1 MKVDN
6 NLVVFRL
13 CDHRHSLWKM
23 RRMDMTK
30 QNKAYKFRL
39 YPTEEQAHLIRKT
52 FGCVRFVYN
61 KMLVERKVVYGKYKE
76 NKKELQKQKFPT
88 PAKYKAQYEW
98 LKEVD
103 SLALAN
109 AQLNLQ
115 AAYKNFFSGQNDFP
129 TFKSKKSR
137 KSYTTNRVNGNIML
151 FHGYIKLPKLKMVK
165 LKQHREIPQNRIIK
179 SCTISMTP
187 TGKYYVSILT
197 EYEKEI
203 TPKEVERV
211 VGLDFAMAELYVSSE
226 DEKANY
232 PRFYRQMLDRLAKAQ
247 RVLARRV
254 KDSER
259 WNKQRIRVAKLHEKV
274 ANQCENFLHHK
285 SKELATSFDVVAIED
300 LHMKGMSRA
309 LRFGKSIADN
319 GWRMFTTFLAYK
331 LQEQGKQLVKIDKWF
346 PSTKMCSRCGNKK
359 EMPLCERTYACSCGL
374 AISRD
379 YNAAI
384 NIKKEAL
391 RLLALV

>member
-1 MKVDN
+1 AE
-6 NLVVFRL
+6 RI
-13 CDHRHSLWKM
+13 
-23 RRMDMTK
+23 
-30 QNKAYKFRL
+30 
-39 YPTEEQAHLIRKT
+39 E
-52 FGCVRFVYN
+52 VY
-61 KMLVERKVVYGKYKE
+61 EKYKE
-76 NKKELQKQKFPT
+76 DKEELKKEKFPT
-88 PAKYKAQYEW
+88 PAKYKTEYEW

-115 AAYKNFFSGQNDFP
+115 TAYKNFFSGQSDFP

-165 LKQHREIPQNRIIK
+165 LKQHREILPKHIIK

-203 TPKEVERV
+203 VQKEVQSV

-232 PRFYRQMLDRLAKAQ
+232 PRFYRQMLEKLAKAQ

-254 KDSER
+254 
-259 WNKQRIRVAKLHEKV
+259 
-274 ANQCENFLHHK
+274 
-285 SKELATSFDVVAIED
+285 
-300 LHMKGMSRA
+300 
-309 LRFGKSIADN
+309 
-319 GWRMFTTFLAYK
+319 
-331 LQEQGKQLVKIDKWF
+331 
-346 PSTKMCSRCGNKK
+346 
-359 EMPLCERTYACSCGL
+359 
-374 AISRD
+374 
-379 YNAAI
+379 
-384 NIKKEAL
+384 
-391 RLLALV
+391 

>member
-1 MKVDN
+1 
-6 NLVVFRL
+6 
-13 CDHRHSLWKM
+13 
-23 RRMDMTK
+23 MTK
-30 QNKAYKFRL
+30 HNKAYKFRL
-39 YPTEEQAHLIRKT
+39 YPTEEQANLIRKT

-61 KMLVERKVVYGKYKE
+61 KMLAERKKVYEKYKE
-76 NKKELQKQKFPT
+76 NKEELKKQKFPT
-88 PAKYKAQYEW
+88 PAKYKVKYKW

-115 AAYKNFFSGQNDFP
+115 TAYKNFFSGQSDFP

-151 FHGYIKLPKLKMVK
+151 FHGYIKLPKLKLVR
-165 LKQHREIPQNRIIK
+165 LKQHREIPQNHIIK
-179 SCTISMTP
+179 SCTISLTS
-187 TGKYYVSILT
+187 TDKYYVSVLT

-203 TPKEVERV
+203 VQKEVESV

-232 PRFYRQMLDRLAKAQ
+232 PRFYRQMLNRLAKAQ

-254 KDSER
+254 KGSVR
-259 WNKQRIRVAKLHEKV
+259 WNKQRICVANLHEKV
-274 ANQCENFLHHK
+274 ANQRKNFLHHK
-285 SKELATSFDVVAIED
+285 SKELATNFDVVAIED

-309 LRFGKSIADN
+309 LRFGKSVADN

-331 LQEQGKQLVKIDKWF
+331 LQEQGKQLVKVDRWF
-346 PSTKMCSRCGNKK
+346 PSTKMCSNCGNRKD
-359 EMPLCERTYACSCGL
+359 MLLSERTYECSCGL
-374 AISRD
+374 TISRD

-384 NIKKEAL
+384 NIKREAI
-391 RLLALV
+391 RLLASDSVNSTK

>member
-1 MKVDN
+1 
-6 NLVVFRL
+6 
-13 CDHRHSLWKM
+13 
-23 RRMDMTK
+23 MTK

-61 KMLVERKVVYGKYKE
+61 KMLVERKGVYGKYKE
-76 NKKELQKQKFPT
+76 NKKELKKQKFPT
-88 PAKYKAQYEW
+88 PAKSKAQYEW

-151 FHGYIKLPKLKMVK
+151 FHGYTKLPKLKMVK
-165 LKQHREIPQNRIIK
+165 LKQHREIPQNHIIK

-211 VGLDFAMAELYVSSE
+211 VGLDFAMAKLYVSSE

-274 ANQCENFLHHK
+274 ANQRENFLHHK

>member
-1 MKVDN
+1 
-6 NLVVFRL
+6 
-13 CDHRHSLWKM
+13 
-23 RRMDMTK
+23 MTK
-30 QNKAYKFRL
+30 HNKAYKFRL
-39 YPTEEQAHLIRKT
+39 YPTEEQANLIRKT

-61 KMLVERKVVYGKYKE
+61 KMLAERKKVYEKYKE
-76 NKKELQKQKFPT
+76 NKEELKKQKFPT
-88 PAKYKAQYEW
+88 PAKYKVKYKW

-115 AAYKNFFSGQNDFP
+115 TAYKNFFSGQSDFP

-151 FHGYIKLPKLKMVK
+151 SHGYIKLPKLKLVR
-165 LKQHREIPQNRIIK
+165 LKQHREIPQNHIIK
-179 SCTISMTP
+179 SCTISLTP
-187 TGKYYVSILT
+187 TGKYYVSVLT

-203 TPKEVERV
+203 VQKEVESV

-232 PRFYRQMLDRLAKAQ
+232 PRFYRQMLNRLAKAQ

-254 KDSER
+254 KGSVR
-259 WNKQRIRVAKLHEKV
+259 WNKQRICVANLHEKV
-274 ANQCENFLHHK
+274 ANQRKNFLHHK
-285 SKELATSFDVVAIED
+285 SKELATNFDVVAIED

-309 LRFGKSIADN
+309 LRFGKSVADN

-331 LQEQGKQLVKIDKWF
+331 LQEQGKQLVKVDRWF
-346 PSTKMCSRCGNKK
+346 PSTKMCSNCGNRKD
-359 EMPLCERTYACSCGL
+359 MLLSERTYECSCGL
-374 AISRD
+374 TISRD

-384 NIKKEAL
+384 NIKREAI
-391 RLLALV
+391 RLLASDSVNSTK

>member
-1 MKVDN
+1 
-6 NLVVFRL
+6 
-13 CDHRHSLWKM
+13 
-23 RRMDMTK
+23 MTK
-30 QNKAYKFRL
+30 HNKAYKFRL

-61 KMLVERKVVYGKYKE
+61 KMLADRKEVYEKYKE
-76 NKKELQKQKFPT
+76 NKEELKKQKFPT
-88 PAKYKAQYEW
+88 PAKYKAEYEW

-115 AAYKNFFSGQNDFP
+115 TAYKNFFSGQSDFP
-129 TFKSKKSR
+129 TFKNKKSR

-151 FHGYIKLPKLKMVK
+151 FHGYIKLPKLKMVR
-165 LKQHREIPQNRIIK
+165 LKQHREIPQNHIIK
-179 SCTISMTP
+179 SCTISMTS
-187 TGKYYVSILT
+187 TGKYYVSVLT

-203 TPKEVERV
+203 VQKEVESV
-211 VGLDFAMAELYVSSE
+211 VGLDFSMAELYVSSE

-232 PRFYRQMLDRLAKAQ
+232 PRFYRQMLDRLANAQ

-254 KDSER
+254 KGSAR

-274 ANQCENFLHHK
+274 ANQRKNFLHHK
-285 SKELATSFDVVAIED
+285 SKELATNFDVVAIED
-300 LHMKGMSRA
+300 LNMKGMARA
-309 LRFGKSIADN
+309 PRFGKSVADN

-346 PSTKMCSRCGNKK
+346 PSTKMCSSCGSRKD
-359 EMPLCERTYACSCGL
+359 MSLSERTYECSCGL
-374 AISRD
+374 KISRD
-379 YNAAI
+379 YNAAM
-384 NIKKEAL
+384 NIKKEAI
-391 RLLALV
+391 RLLALA